1 MSDINESRRAL
12 ISLLASKSKHG
23 HVGRTALMKY
33 MYLLQTLRGVP
44 LGYRFTLYSYGPFDS
59 NVLVDLS
66 VAEAFEAVES
76 ELELYS
82 GGYGYKIRPARNA
95 KWLQKRA
102 EKFLSRYGKDI
113 EWVIKNFGSFTSA
126 ELELVGTIVF
136 VDREPIRRKGKSE
149 LTEIARLVHE
159 VKTHFSREKILQYAS
174 RLADESL
181 LRASA

>member
-1 MSDINESRRAL
+1 MQDINEGRRAL
-12 ISLLASKSKHG
+12 ISVLASKSKQG
-23 HVGRTALMKY
+23 YFGRTALMKY

-44 LGYRFTLYSYGPFDS
+44 LGYHFTLYSYGPFDS

-66 VAEAFEAVES
+66 VAEAFEAVET

-82 GGYGYKIRPARNA
+82 GGYGYKIRPSHNA

-102 EKFLSRYGKDI
+102 EKFLFKYAKDI
-113 EWVIKNFGSFTSA
+113 DWVIRNFGSFTSA

-136 VDREPIRRKGKSE
+136 VDRENLRGKERPE
-149 LTEIARLVHE
+149 LRQIARLVHE
-159 VKTHFSREKILQYAS
+159 IKPHFSKEKILQYAS
-174 RLADESL
+174 QLASESI